1 MFYRTILSAFVFI
14 SFNCGL
20 SYAETTLSFVGD
32 VMMGSDYPDK
42 TRIAP
47 NKGATIFDDVKEIF
61 LNSDIAFLNLEGA
74 IADNNTSAR
83 KKSNGKT
90 YSFRMPPYS
99 AQRLAEAGFNV
110 AAVANNHSRDFGEK
124 GFKQTLN
131 HLTTA
136 GITAVG
142 DKKGTPVYL
151 QTGDKTIGL
160 LAFYYFSAYHDGI
173 QNINAAKELITDAK
187 KNCDFLIVSFH
198 GGAEGHKY
206 YSVPKKT
213 EMFHGENR
221 GDVYKFARAAA
232 DAGADAVIGH
242 APHVIRAMEIYNGT
256 FIAYSLGNFVGYGGF
271 NISGNAGISAI
282 LQMTLS
288 DDMKIKSVKV
298 VPIKLVGGGI
308 PIIDENKTALQKLN
322 SYASDDFPE
331 TGVQFD
337 ENGEATLPSP
347 EEQNLM
353 E

>member
-1 MFYRTILSAFVFI
+1 MT
-14 SFNCGL
+14 
-20 SYAETTLSFVGD
+20 
-32 VMMGSDYPDK
+32 GSDYPDK
-42 TRIAP
+42 NRVAP
-47 NKGATIFDDVKEIF
+47 NRGATIFDNVKDIF

-74 IADNNTSAR
+74 IADNKTSAR

-99 AQRLAEAGFNV
+99 AQRIAEAGFKV
-110 AAVANNHSRDFGEK
+110 AAVANNHSRDFGEQ
-124 GFKQTLN
+124 GFKQTLDY
-131 HLTTA
+131 LEKV
-136 GITAVG
+136 GITVAG
-142 DKKGTPVYL
+142 DKKGKAAYL
-151 QTGDKTIGL
+151 KVGDKTIGF
-160 LAFYYFSAYHDGI
+160 LAFYYFSAYHDSI
-173 QNINAAKELITDAK
+173 QDIDAAKELIAQTK
-187 KNCDFLIVSFH
+187 KNCDFLVVSFH

-242 APHVIRAMEIYNGT
+242 APHVIRAMEMYNGT

-271 NISGNAGISAI
+271 NISGNAGVSAI

-288 DDMKIKSVKV
+288 DDMKITSVKV
-298 VPIKLVGGGI
+298 VPIKLIGGGI
-308 PIIDENKTALQKLN
+308 PIIDKNQTALQKLN

-337 ENGEATLPSP
+337 ENGEATLPQH
-347 EEQNLM
+347 EEQALM